1 MNPAG
6 DAFQAARAV
15 VAMPAAV
22 QAIRPQIAEVAGL
35 AGDTLAVHMARAE
48 YFALHG
54 SYQRAI
60 QHLEY
65 ARRIMRK
72 DDLSNRPAL
81 ARLEQRIIDLRT
93 RLREARS

>member
-1 MNPAG
+1 MVNANDVDVWYG
-6 DAFQAARAV
+6 L
-15 VAMPAAV
+15 
-22 QAIRPQIAEVAGL
+22 AEVAGQ
-35 AGDTLAVHMARAE
+35 AGDILAVHQARAE
-48 YFALHG
+48 YFVLHG

-65 ARRIMRK
+65 ARRLVRGN
-72 DDLSNRPAL
+72 SNQPEL